1 MQSGAV
7 QSGEERERRKK
18 RRGGEGGRGWRQRKG
33 GILAIVVKEGE
44 GRKGKKDRGREDRK
58 LKVSVRT
65 VWSSELDRDTAAVTS
80 VLISPS
86 AG

>member
-7 QSGEERERRKK
+7 PTGEEREKRQK
-18 RRGGEGGRGWRQRKG
+18 RRGGGAGGRLWRQRKG
-33 GILAIVVKEGE
+33 GILEIKSSHKQERSE
-44 GRKGKKDRGREDRK
+44 REKDRARRK
-58 LKVSVRT
+58 LKVSMRT
-65 VWSSELDRDTAAVTS
+65 VWPSELDRNTAAVTS